1 MSVDGPITATGLLL
15 GVWLS
20 AGAALALLALLIVS
34 KAARSMV
41 ERWRARRRDA
51 FSPALDAL
59 IAGEPQAAARLRP
72 RLWGDADIVE
82 DMLVRTA
89 AAISGDLRDELA
101 RAAADLGLTQRRI
114 RQLRSPRIHV
124 RAFAAERL
132 GLLGGEEAAAPLLDA
147 LSRERSGAR
156 RALIR
161 ALGRLRSPRALP
173 ALLRLL
179 EYDGELPGA
188 PVAQALLSYGEPA
201 APYLLRMAEAPCR
214 GRAQALALLGQMKIL
229 DAVPILIEAMSE
241 DPNPAV
247 REAAAQAA
255 GRLAHPDALAALRG
269 ALRDGAPRVRAQA
282 AWALGRVGDPA
293 AAGELE
299 SALDDADWW
308 TRARAAQALARLG
321 EAGLER
327 LRRLADGADAPKR
340 ELAAEMLAAAETG
353 R

>member
-1 MSVDGPITATGLLL
+1 MSAAGPVTAAGLLV

-20 AGAALALLALLIVS
+20 AGAALALLAFLIVY
-34 KAARSMV
+34 KAGRSLV
-41 ERWRARRRDA
+41 ERWRGRRRDSY
-51 FSPALDAL
+51 SPALDAL
-59 IAGEPQAAARLRP
+59 IAGAPQAAAQLRP
-72 RLWGDADIVE
+72 RLWGDAEIIE

-89 AAISGDLRDELA
+89 AAISGDLRDDVA
-101 RAAADLGLTQRRI
+101 RAAAELGLTRRRI
-114 RQLRSPRIHV
+114 RQLRAPSVHD

-132 GLLGGEEAAAPLLDA
+132 GVLGGEEVVPPLLDA

-156 RALIR
+156 RVLIR

-188 PVAQALLSYGEPA
+188 PVAQALLSYGETA
-201 APYLLRMAEAPCR
+201 APDLLRMAEAPCR

-229 DAVPILIEAMSE
+229 DAVPILIEAMGG

-269 ALRDGAPRVRAQA
+269 ALRDGAPQVRAQA
-282 AWALGRVGDPA
+282 AWALGRVADPA
-293 AAGELE
+293 AAEDLE
-299 SALDDADWW
+299 AALEDADWW
-308 TRARAAQALARLG
+308 TRARAAQALSRLG

-327 LRRLADGADAPKR
+327 LRRLAGGADGPKR
-340 ELAAEMLAAAETG
+340 RLAEEMLASAEIE